1 MLNQII
7 LVGKVSSLDDDIL
20 EVKVSRPKD
29 SYISADEFWV
39 MLSDDMSNQMHKYTK
54 EGDTIGIKGR
64 LENWE
69 GKTVI
74 KAEKITF
81 LTTNSKED

>member
-29 SYISADEFWV
+29 SYISTDEFWV

-54 EGDTIGIKGR
+54 EGDIVGIKGR

-81 LTTNSKED
+81 LSTNLKED